1 MDKLTQERRDRVDRR
16 RAALRSVFY
25 GSFNPR
31 RRTPPRRADE
41 SRFHSLDW
49 HSPHL
54 LVVAI
59 CILLLSFVDAFLTLV
74 LLTGGAEEVN
84 PLMEAIIYKSVGVFA
99 ALKMTLTGVG
109 LVVMVTLARYRFMR
123 MLRVEWALYGVL
135 VAYVCLIS
143 YEVWMLQAPLDLPS
157 F

>member
-84 PLMEAIIYKSVGVFA
+84 PLM
-99 ALKMTLTGVG
+99 
-109 LVVMVTLARYRFMR
+109 
-123 MLRVEWALYGVL
+123 
-135 VAYVCLIS
+135 
-143 YEVWMLQAPLDLPS
+143 
-157 F
+157 